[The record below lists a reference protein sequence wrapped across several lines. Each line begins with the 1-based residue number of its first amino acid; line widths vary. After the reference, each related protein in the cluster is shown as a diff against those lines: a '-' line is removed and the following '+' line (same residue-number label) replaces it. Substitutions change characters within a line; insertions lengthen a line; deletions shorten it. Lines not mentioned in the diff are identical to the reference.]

1 MRDEFVGSK
10 SGDSGGSGSG
20 ENKSCRKICGE
31 QFSQEFT
38 VYYWS
43 EFFGQESVTLPP
55 THPPFVP
62 AFDGGVRQVDDCVVR
77 LQV

>member
-1 MRDEFVGSK
+1 VRHELVGSK
-10 SGDSGGSGSG
+10 SSDSGCAGSG

-38 VYYWS
+38 IYYWS

-55 THPPFVP
+55 THPPFVQE
-62 AFDGGVRQVDDCVVR
+62 FDRGC
-77 LQV
+77 